1 VNVAIAQSVTF
12 LAAGAAV
19 ALAAVCLRL
28 VRQRRRLA
36 AALVASERRLAA
48 GAGELRRLSGELAGE
63 LLGRERAL
71 ERLRLADLALERS
84 SVGVTISDADGR
96 IVYVNPADAA
106 MHGYTVEELLGQ
118 PARVY
123 GLPGGGAAPPP
134 APHCWRREG
143 VNRARD
149 GRVFPV
155 RLVSDTVLGD
165 DGRVAATVTLC
176 EDLSERRQVEQL
188 KQEFISTVSHELR
201 TPLTS
206 IVGAVGLLRGGGLA
220 SRPERAQEL
229 LAVAERNGDRL
240 LRLINDLLDL
250 QRLERGELRFERA
263 PVILGAVLEEA
274 VKGIRPFAEL
284 HGVHVRTVTSAALV
298 RLVTDPHRLAQV
310 LYNLLSNAIKFSAAG
325 DEVLL
330 AAREL
335 GAEVELVVRD
345 RGPGVPAEFKQ
356 HLFEKFAQADG
367 GPARRRG
374 GSGLGLSI
382 SKRLVEGLGGT
393 IALDSAAGAG
403 TTVTV
408 RLPRQEAA
416 ASAS

>member
-1 VNVAIAQSVTF
+1 MQLVAL
-12 LAAGAAV
+12 LAAAV
-19 ALAAVCLRL
+19 AAAALAVVCLRL
-28 VRQRRRLA
+28 RRHGLRLA
-36 AALVASERRLAA
+36 GALAESAAEVERLH
-48 GAGELRRLSGELAGE
+48 GELAGE
-63 LLGRERAL
+63 LQGRERAL
-71 ERLRLADLALERS
+71 ERLRLADLALARS
-84 SVGVTISDADGR
+84 SVGVTISDAEGR
-96 IVYVNPADAA
+96 IVYVNAADAA
-106 MHGYTVEELLGQ
+106 MHGYAVEELLGQ

-123 GLPGGGAAPPP
+123 GIPGAVAQPPP
-134 APHCWRREG
+134 PPHCWRREG

-155 RLVSDTVLGD
+155 RLVSDTVLGE

-250 QRLERGELRFERA
+250 QRLERGELRLERA
-263 PVILGAVLEEA
+263 PVLLGAILEEA
-274 VKGIRPFAEL
+274 VKGIRGFADL
-284 HGVHVRTVTSAALV
+284 HGVHVRTVTSAAMS
-298 RLVTDPHRLAQV
+298 RLVTDPYRLAQV

-325 DEVLL
+325 DEVVLL
-330 AAREL
+330 AREL

-345 RGPGVPAEFKQ
+345 RGPGIPEEFKER
-356 HLFEKFAQADG
+356 LFEKFAQADG
-367 GPARRRG
+367 GAARRRG

-393 IALDSAAGAG
+393 IALDSSPGSG

-408 RLPRQEAA
+408 RLPREGAA
-416 ASAS
+416 GLAP